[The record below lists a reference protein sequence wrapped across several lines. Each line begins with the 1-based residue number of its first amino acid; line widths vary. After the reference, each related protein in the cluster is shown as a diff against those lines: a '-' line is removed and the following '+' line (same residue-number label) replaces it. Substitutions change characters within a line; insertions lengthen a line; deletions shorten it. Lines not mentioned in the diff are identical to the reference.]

1 MLTVQKLSY
10 DSLRLKA
17 DAFLQKHHPSVSL
30 PVPIEQIIESKFRI
44 AIIPIPNLLKDFNI
58 DGFLA
63 ADMSEIS
70 IDEFV
75 YLSRENRARFT
86 LAHELAHLLLHR
98 SLLHGWTFR
107 TIDEYKAFRS
117 QFSDEGYYWLEW
129 QGRSLAGLILAPS
142 AKLQPLFVRAKA
154 MAAKN
159 GLDPEA
165 DPAFD
170 YMFEWIGAQVG
181 VSSQVIA
188 TRLYKDGCI
197 PYRGPTDPDF

>member
-1 MLTVQKLSY
+1 MLTVPRRSY
-10 DSLRLKA
+10 DSLRLTA
-17 DAFLQKHHPSVSL
+17 DAFLRKHHPSGTL
-30 PVPIEQIIESKFRI
+30 PVPIEQIIESQFGI
-44 AIIPIPNLLKDFNI
+44 AIIPIPNLLRDFDI

-86 LAHELAHLLLHR
+86 LAHELAHILLHR
-98 SLLHGWTFR
+98 SLLRGQTFR
-107 TIDEYKAFRS
+107 TIDEYKAFRD
-117 QFSDEGYYWLEW
+117 QFSDEGYQWLEW

-142 AKLQPLFVRAKA
+142 KKLHLLFAKAKA
-154 MAAKN
+154 MAKRN

-170 YMFEWIGAQVG
+170 YIFEWIGAQVG

-188 TRLYKDGCI
+188 TRLYKDGFT